1 MALDEMIICN
11 RSSKE
16 NIEKLRSQINVSME
30 HIRHENS
37 HQKAAP
43 RLEYML
49 KQVNAFCEEHVKSL
63 GDCIARTM
71 EGSTHKLLENQQFK
85 DDISHHMSSIH
96 APFVNSLVTA
106 TDLARFREVS
116 TVDFAMYIDQYK
128 TYLSHANHAEKMITS
143 LGKVCEM
150 HNKAAA
156 MRESVVEAPLDQEAQ
171 PAQLS
176 DTDKAAFFS
185 NCASVADRVG
195 DGPDLFVSEK
205 VVKAWDVFKQN
216 NRMEDLCFEKL
227 DM

>member
-1 MALDEMIICN
+1 
-11 RSSKE
+11 
-16 NIEKLRSQINVSME
+16 
-30 HIRHENS
+30 
-37 HQKAAP
+37 
-43 RLEYML
+43 
-49 KQVNAFCEEHVKSL
+49 
-63 GDCIARTM
+63 M
-71 EGSTHKLLENQQFK
+71 EGSTQKLLENQQFK
-85 DDISHHMSSIH
+85 DDISYHMSSKH
-96 APFVNSLVTA
+96 APFVHSLVTT
-106 TDLARFREVS
+106 TDLAPFREVS

-143 LGKVCEM
+143 LGTVCEM
-150 HNKAAA
+150 YNKAAT
-156 MRESVVEAPLDQEAQ
+156 MRESVVVEAEAPLDQEAQ

-195 DGPDLFVSEK
+195 KGPDLFVSEK